1 MQQQFCAYSDQ
12 DAPIYLIFV
21 ILFNTQ
27 ISFGDF
33 KGRMV
38 IDKHDHYRVS
48 PLFPCT
54 VAKGLAQG
62 MAADLFLYLHRF
74 CGTAYHAVYLI
85 A

>member
-1 MQQQFCAYSDQ
+1 MKQRFRAYSNQ
-12 DAPIYLIFV
+12 DAPIYFIFV

-27 ISFGDF
+27 ISFGNV

-38 IDKHDHYRVS
+38 IDEHNYNRVS
-48 PLFPCT
+48 PLLPCA

-62 MAADLFLYLHRF
+62 MAAEHILYFYRF
-74 CGTAYHAVYLI
+74 SSDSYHTIQLI

>member
-1 MQQQFCAYSDQ
+1 MNVNSYAYSNQ
-12 DAPIYLIFV
+12 DASIYLVFI

-27 ISFGDF
+27 ISFGNV

-38 IDKHDHYRVS
+38 IDEHDYNRIS
-48 PLFPCT
+48 PLLPCA

-62 MAADLFLYLHRF
+62 MTADLFLYF
-74 CGTAYHAVYLI
+74 YGFSSVSYHTIHLI

>member
-27 ISFGDF
+27 ISFGNV

-38 IDKHDHYRVS
+38 IDEHNYNRVS
-48 PLFPCT
+48 PLQ
-54 VAKGLAQG
+54 GLT
-62 MAADLFLYLHRF
+62 LL
-74 CGTAYHAVYLI
+74 
-85 A
+85 